1 MARFVTFEGGEGA
14 GKSTQIR
21 LLAHALDERGVSHVV
36 TREPG
41 GTRGAEALRAL
52 LLDGSYDW
60 GARAE
65 ALLFAAARADHVA
78 NLIRP
83 ALASG
88 KWVLC
93 DRFLDSSRAYQGG
106 AGGLEDDDL
115 LTLHRIGSDGL
126 LPDMTL
132 LLELDPRTA
141 TERAS
146 ARDGDGADRIGAKDE
161 VYHAKVR
168 DRFGELAARD
178 PARFARIPGE
188 GSPDAVHERVLT
200 ALAPLLEER

>member
-1 MARFVTFEGGEGA
+1 MARFVSFEGGEGA
-14 GKSTQIR
+14 GKSTQIQ
-21 LLAHALDERGVSHVV
+21 LLAKALDVRGVPHVM

-41 GTRGAEALRAL
+41 GTRGAEALRNL
-52 LLDGSYDW
+52 LLDGDYDW

-106 AGGLEDDDL
+106 AGGLDDDDL
-115 LTLHRIGSDGL
+115 LSLHRIGSDGL
-126 LPDMTL
+126 LPDITL
-132 LLELDPRTA
+132 LLELDPSTA
-141 TERAS
+141 TQRAS
-146 ARDGDGADRIGAKDE
+146 ARDGGGADRIGAKDE
-161 VYHAKVR
+161 GYHSRVR
-168 DRFGELAARD
+168 DRFAQLAERD
-178 PARFARIPGE
+178 PARMVRIAGE
-188 GSPDAVHERVLT
+188 GSPDAVHERVMT
-200 ALAPLLEER
+200 ALAPLLAER